1 MGDRWGPAGWLGATL
16 VVGASVGSQLLS
28 TIEEAAA
35 DSAEGDSNKGG
46 GNRGEDREDMYTENF
61 SRY

>member
-1 MGDRWGPAGWLGATL
+1 

-28 TIEEAAA
+28 TIEEAA
-35 DSAEGDSNKGG
+35 DSAEGDGNVGG
-46 GNRGEDREDMYTENF
+46 GPRGEEGEDMYTENF